1 MQFWGGLL
9 LQSALTGNVSRFF
22 KILLTTYRKCFI
34 ISMQMKGG
42 IPCEEVCR
50 KRRNSSM
57 QASRNSR
64 KAQGKLKVQ
73 AWSASWRRKSVFRDH
88 GEQAHGENPKGGKPL
103 QQDGRKRNEC
113 S

>member
-1 MQFWGGLL
+1 MQT
-9 LQSALTGNVSRFF
+9 S
-22 KILLTTYRKCFI
+22 K
-34 ISMQMKGG
+34 
-42 IPCEEVCR
+42 
-50 KRRNSSM
+50 
-57 QASRNSR
+57 NSR

-103 QQDGRKRNEC
+103 QYGGRKRNEY

>member
-1 MQFWGGLL
+1 
-9 LQSALTGNVSRFF
+9 
-22 KILLTTYRKCFI
+22 
-34 ISMQMKGG
+34 MQMKGG
-42 IPCEEVCR
+42 IPCEDVCR
-50 KRRNSSM
+50 KRRNFSM

-88 GEQAHGENPKGGKPL
+88 GEQAHGENPKGGKLL